1 MAGLAAEGRPFT
13 GFLYAGIMLTAEGP
27 RVIEFNARFGDPEAQ
42 AVLPLLESDLIEL
55 LGRAVDG
62 RLAGGAPPRWREG
75 AACAVCL
82 ASAGYPEAVRDG
94 VPLSGLEGIR
104 QDGDSGALVFHAGT
118 ERRDGAL
125 FTRGGRVLTVA
136 GLGPDL
142 ASARRAAYTNAERVR
157 FEGMQYRRD
166 IGAQEAS
173 A

>member
-1 MAGLAAEGRPFT
+1 
-13 GFLYAGIMLTAEGP
+13 
-27 RVIEFNARFGDPEAQ
+27 VIEFNARFGDPEAQ

-94 VPLSGLEGIR
+94 VALSGLEGIR

-118 ERRDGAL
+118 ALRDGQL
-125 FTRGGRVLTVA
+125 VTNGGRL
-136 GLGPDL
+136 LGVTATGATLAAARERAYAASDL
-142 ASARRAAYTNAERVR
+142 IRIDGCRRRGDIALEAET
-157 FEGMQYRRD
+157 
-166 IGAQEAS
+166 
-173 A
+173 